1 MPWQDGAVTRDE
13 LRAWCDEVGLELS
26 AEAWGRIDRLLG
38 LWRQY
43 GRTLNLVGSTKEDV
57 LLDHVQEALQG
68 VRLVEL
74 LADGPEITW
83 LDIGSGGGL
92 PGLVVAA
99 VRPWDVILVEPRER
113 RAAFLE
119 LGIASVGSGAGRVI
133 RGRWPLS
140 TWNEKAVAEVESR
153 IETAFVALSARAV
166 FSADRWLSEASEGV
180 VTRGVVVCHVDCGAE
195 EVGGRKP
202 MAVVSGSRWSV
213 AGFEVASI

>member
-13 LRAWCDEVGLELS
+13 LRAWCDEVGLELN
-26 AEAWGRIDRLLG
+26 ADAWGRIDRLLG

-43 GRTLNLVGSTKEDV
+43 GRTLNLVGSTKEDA

-99 VRPWDVILVEPRER
+99 VRPWDVVLVEPRER

-119 LGIASVGSGAGRVI
+119 LGIASVGMGAGCVI

-140 TWNEKAVAEVESR
+140 TWNEKALAEVESR
-153 IETAFVALSARAV
+153 IETSFVVLSARAV
-166 FSADRWLSEASEGV
+166 FSADRWLSEAGNGV
-180 VTRGVVVCHVDCGAE
+180 VSRGLVLCHVEIGVE
-195 EVGGRKP
+195 EVGGRRP
-202 MAVVSGSRWSV
+202 EGVVTGPRWSV
-213 AGFEVASI
+213 AGFEVGSI